1 MKKWDME
8 KRSKKGS
15 NIFTQLIPPDSETGP
30 CGPLKEFKKS
40 AISPGLAP
48 RGPLKATGNQ
58 QLATD
63 NQQLTNATQF
73 SD

>member
-1 MKKWDME
+1 MQAM
-8 KRSKKGS
+8 R
-15 NIFTQLIPPDSETGP
+15 LIPSDSGSGP
-30 CGPLKEFKKS
+30 CGPLKGLKKS

>member
-1 MKKWDME
+1 MRD
-8 KRSKKGS
+8 
-15 NIFTQLIPPDSETGP
+15 IPTDSETGP
-30 CGPLKEFKKS
+30 CGPLKEIKKS
-40 AISPGLAP
+40 VISPGLAP

-58 QLATD
+58 QLAID

>member
-1 MKKWDME
+1 MRAM
-8 KRSKKGS
+8 G
-15 NIFTQLIPPDSETGP
+15 LIPALAP

-58 QLATD
+58 QLATH